1 MSGDGVRARRPAA
14 VDPARPRRRPRPPA
28 RRADCAE
35 ASMRG
40 PAAGGGAAH
49 LRNHHNC
56 HHHNH
61 HSHNRISRPP
71 SPPPPPA
78 ARAVFW
84 GTVRVMPGSAHPRD
98 ASAEISES
106 FPSHFRVISKSFP
119 SVTTPGPRGG
129 GAVRRSFSLPAPAPR
144 PRCRPRS
151 HDASEPPDVY
161 NVGIRALT
169 RGWRAS
175 TRRRCTCPASTP
187 ARSTAARAA
196 PSPTTAASC
205 PPAPTGGS
213 GRRSGLQS
221 GMERSPTRGQG
232 GTARHFQP
240 RAVPVARRGN
250 CSWPP
255 H

>member
-1 MSGDGVRARRPAA
+1 
-14 VDPARPRRRPRPPA
+14 
-28 RRADCAE
+28 
-35 ASMRG
+35 MRG
-40 PAAGGGAAH
+40 PAAGGG
-49 LRNHHNC
+49 
-56 HHHNH
+56 
-61 HSHNRISRPP
+61 
-71 SPPPPPA
+71 
-78 ARAVFW
+78 
-84 GTVRVMPGSAHPRD
+84 
-98 ASAEISES
+98 
-106 FPSHFRVISKSFP
+106 
-119 SVTTPGPRGG
+119 GPRTCE
-129 GAVRRSFSLPAPAPR
+129 ATTTATTTTTTATTTTESPARPLRCRSPLVSLPAPAPR
-144 PRCRPRS
+144 PGCRPRS

-161 NVGIRALT
+161 NVAIRALT